1 MRKETIYL
9 LIENTYLMITRGE
22 YMENTENC
30 EDKVSVWCIVSMA
43 SIPLVMTLGNS
54 MLIPVLPI
62 LEEKVGITSFQSS
75 MIITSYSVAAIFL
88 IPVAGYLSD
97 RFGRKMVILPSLI
110 LALIGGFIAGFA
122 SWKMEDPFTWIII
135 GRILQGIGAAGA
147 MPIILPLVGDLYKDD
162 DEKTSSCLGIIET
175 SNTFGKVLSPILGSV
190 FAAFIWFLPFFSIS
204 VFSLISIVLIFFF
217 VKVPKEKDTPVKFKE
232 FLRNTKK
239 TLKIEGKWLFTVF
252 LIGAFVMMVLF
263 SVLFFLS
270 ENLETGHDLKGI
282 KKGFVLAI
290 PLLFLCIASFITGR
304 KIKGNLSTMKK
315 MMIFCLIVISASVVF
330 VGFTSEKLFL
340 LLVVTSIVG
349 IAIGA
354 LLPALDAII
363 TENIKKE
370 ERGTVSS
377 FYSSARFI
385 GVAAGPPIM
394 SLVMKNFLNI
404 SYITAGIL
412 GIILLFIVLKFIKVD
427 EIEHKSK
434 HA

>member
-1 MRKETIYL
+1 MEKS
-9 LIENTYLMITRGE
+9 ENQKQ
-22 YMENTENC
+22 NQ
-30 EDKVSVWCIVSMA
+30 VSIWCIISMA

-62 LEEKVGITSFQSS
+62 LEKKVDITSFQSS

-97 RFGRKMVILPSLI
+97 RIGRKKVILPSLI
-110 LALIGGFIAGFA
+110 LALIGGLIAGFA
-122 SWKMEDPFTWIII
+122 SWKMEDPYTWIII
-135 GRILQGIGAAGA
+135 GRVLQGVGASGA
-147 MPIILPLVGDLYKDD
+147 MPIVLPLVGDLYKDD

-190 FAAFIWFLPFFSIS
+190 FAALLWFLPFFSIS
-204 VFSLISIVLIFFF
+204 AFSLISIVLIFFF
-217 VKVPKEKDTPVKFKE
+217 VKVPKEKDDPVKFKE
-232 FLRNTKK
+232 FLGNTKETFK
-239 TLKIEGKWLFTVF
+239 HEGKWLFTIFFNGVLVM
-252 LIGAFVMMVLF
+252 LILF
-263 SVLFFLS
+263 STLFFLS
-270 ENLETGHDLKGI
+270 ESLETVHDLKGI

-290 PLLFLCIASFITGR
+290 PLLFLCIASFVTGR

-315 MMIFCLIVISASVVF
+315 MMIFCLIAMSISVVF
-330 VGFTSEKLFL
+330 VGFTSKKLIL

-354 LLPALDAII
+354 LLPVLDAII
-363 TENIKKE
+363 TENIDKE

-377 FYSSARFI
+377 FYSSARFL

-394 SLVMKNFLNI
+394 SLVMKNYLNV
-404 SYITAGIL
+404 SYITAGVL
-412 GIILLFIVLKFIKVD
+412 GLILLFVVIKFIKVD
-427 EIEHKSK
+427 EIQHKNK

>member
-1 MRKETIYL
+1 
-9 LIENTYLMITRGE
+9 
-22 YMENTENC
+22 MEIG

-62 LEEKVGITSFQSS
+62 LEKKVGITSFQSS

-110 LALIGGFIAGFA
+110 LALIGGLIAGFA
-122 SWKMEDPFTWIII
+122 SWKMEDPYTWIII
-135 GRILQGIGAAGA
+135 GRILQGVGASGA

-162 DEKTSSCLGIIET
+162 DERTSSCLGIIET

-190 FAAFIWFLPFFSIS
+190 LAAFLWFLPFFSIS
-204 VFSLISIVLIFFF
+204 VFSLVSIVLIFIF
-217 VKVPKEKDTPVKFKE
+217 VKVPKEKDAPVKLKE
-232 FLRNTKK
+232 FLSNTKK
-239 TLKIEGKWLFTVF
+239 TLKLEGKWLFTIF
-252 LIGAFVMMVLF
+252 LIGAFVMLVLF

-270 ENLETGHDLKGI
+270 ENLEKTHDLKGI
-282 KKGFVLAI
+282 TKGFVLAI

-304 KIKGNLSTMKK
+304 KIKGNLPTMKK
-315 MMIFCLIVISASVVF
+315 MMIICLITLSASVVF
-330 VGFTSEKLFL
+330 VGFTSKKLFL
-340 LLVVTSIVG
+340 LLFVTSIVG

-377 FYSSARFI
+377 FYSSSRFM

-412 GIILLFIVLKFIKVD
+412 GLILLFIVMKFIKVD
-427 EIEHKSK
+427 EIEHKNK